1 MKIRFFEWAG
11 HKINFHLSTW
21 HRLTSLTKNFLQ
33 GRQCHRH
40 TKPDALCSVFDGIQL
55 RNVSRSYQDWII
67 LIFKFHLNTCE
78 YEIVLIF
85 RNTRPHNEGEKKK
98 YHAIWKTGTQDIG
111 KGWKNRLR
119 HRPGIIDTTPFFKF
133 QPYHVWFLS
142 RSFTCFN

>member
-1 MKIRFFEWAG
+1 MKIRFFEWEG
-11 HKINFHLSTW
+11 HKIKFHLSTW

-111 KGWKNRLR
+111 KGWKNRRR

-142 RSFTCFN
+142 RSFTCLN

>member
-11 HKINFHLSTW
+11 HKIKFHLSTW
-21 HRLTSLTKNFLQ
+21 HRLTSLAKNFLQ

-40 TKPDALCSVFDGIQL
+40 TKLDALCSVFDGIQL

-85 RNTRPHNEGEKKK
+85 RNTRPDKKKK

-111 KGWKNRLR
+111 KGWQNRRR

>member
-11 HKINFHLSTW
+11 HKIMFHLSTW

-85 RNTRPHNEGEKKK
+85 RNTRPDKKKK

-111 KGWKNRLR
+111 KGWQNRRR